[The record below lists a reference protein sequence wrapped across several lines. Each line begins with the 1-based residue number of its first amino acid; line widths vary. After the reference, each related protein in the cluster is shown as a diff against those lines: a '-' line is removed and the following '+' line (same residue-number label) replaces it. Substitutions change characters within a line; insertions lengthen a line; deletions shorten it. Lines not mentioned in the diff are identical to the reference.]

1 MCQFWDNLMKVKC
14 QWLQKSV
21 ESCSRRPATYTAAFD
36 PATMVV
42 RYDMCRVWH
51 GMTQMVHDTPDPLA
65 KLDWV
70 DRHRPLLS
78 TWPVNVPMRQL
89 PRPSLWIILKLYRK
103 KAAKINQWFS
113 WACHL
118 STIIYFLLTL
128 PIVKAF
134 GAWGHV
140 DMNTH
145 RGSSWRARLLRF
157 RLYSCRRTRMKETYL
172 RQVVLQPRH
181 RYSIEVRCWNFKG
194 CK

>member
-1 MCQFWDNLMKVKC
+1 MNIYIYIWFMIYMQFVYRFFIHIPYQYIWYWGIQTVYYTGYFCRYSGSLVISWIMCQFWDNLMKVKC

-89 PRPSLWIILKLYRK
+89 PRPSLWII
-103 KAAKINQWFS
+103 
-113 WACHL
+113 
-118 STIIYFLLTL
+118 
-128 PIVKAF
+128 
-134 GAWGHV
+134 
-140 DMNTH
+140 
-145 RGSSWRARLLRF
+145 
-157 RLYSCRRTRMKETYL
+157 
-172 RQVVLQPRH
+172 
-181 RYSIEVRCWNFKG
+181 
-194 CK
+194 